1 MPKELLIAD
10 PNVTAQEEFEGV
22 FEGTDSQLIFAEN
35 GEDAL
40 LKIKLY
46 KPDLVIADV
55 TMPNKDGFE
64 LCKIVKANSEL
75 RGIPFVLLAGI
86 FEDIDKSEREKVG
99 ADGVITKPLKADQ
112 ILPLVKTLIKA
123 GPIPLQVEE
132 TGEKETEE
140 TFVEEALPSMEE
152 LPPIEG
158 LEEIE
163 LGAAEGVDETQP
175 RGGEDED
182 KIIELTDVVEEE
194 TPATVSGGDRVN
206 DVPLEQV
213 TVEQEDLP
221 EETVLDESAL
231 EELDFDEPG
240 GKLELEEMELEGEG
254 VPQEEGR
261 APQEAETDLIEE
273 LEIEESEEDQPVQEG
288 EERPSDETVTA
299 ELEEEID
306 QPIDLTIEEG
316 QKEEGDTL
324 LELEDVEL
332 EDVGV
337 HEEEGGV
344 PEEAGTDLIEE
355 LEFEE
360 SEEDQPV
367 QEGEERPSDETVTA
381 ELEEEIDQHIDLVL
395 EEQGEEEDTLLEL
408 EGEEELDARG
418 GREDL
423 ETVTEEIGLAET
435 PEGAGHGEEAIG
447 DEGETIIEL
456 TETEESEEA
465 VEEEESDEEL
475 SAKSEDEPDKAKL
488 ETPRPVPVP
497 EETLGEV
504 DKSSSDSIEALSG
517 DLEELSME
525 GLEDLGEAM
534 EELEEF
540 PIEKELEG
548 LPGVESQKLEG
559 KEGDAGEDV
568 FEEKR
573 GLDKAY
579 EPPGEG
585 ELETEEIL
593 EEVSVDEAVAEE
605 PRGELTEEFPEEGLE
620 EAEEFVEQPHEES
633 DAGSPK
639 PPKVASYPGELIK
652 EEHVSEEEIVA
663 FQKRL
668 STDHDASELEA
679 KTAPGVS
686 DERVETLVRE
696 AVEEVLKNVSESVIP
711 ELSRTILRVAA
722 ERIEK
727 VVQEVVP
734 GLAESAIKKEIEK
747 LQKGN

>member
-10 PNVTAQEEFEGV
+10 PNVTAQEEFEGI

-132 TGEKETEE
+132 TGDKEAEGTPAEE
-140 TFVEEALPSMEE
+140 SLPSMDE
-152 LPPIEG
+152 LPPIES

-163 LGAAEGVDETQP
+163 LAAAEGVDEAQLP
-175 RGGEDED
+175 AGEDEG

-194 TPATVSGGDRVN
+194 TPGTVSGGDRVN

-213 TVEQEDLP
+213 AVEQGDLP
-221 EETVLDESAL
+221 EETVLDEKAL
-231 EELDFDEPG
+231 EELDLDEPD
-240 GKLELEEMELEGEG
+240 GKLELGELQLEGEG
-254 VPQEEGR
+254 IPEEAES
-261 APQEAETDLIEE
+261 APREAETDLIEE
-273 LEIEESEEDQPVQEG
+273 LEIEESEEDLPVQEG
-288 EERPSDETVTA
+288 EARPSEEPVTA

-316 QKEEGDTL
+316 PREEGDTL

-332 EDVGV
+332 EDVDV
-337 HEEEGGV
+337 HEEEVGV
-344 PEEAGTDLIEE
+344 PEEAATDLIEE
-355 LEFEE
+355 LEIEE
-360 SEEDQPV
+360 SEEDQPA
-367 QEGEERPSDETVTA
+367 QEGGERPSEETVRA
-381 ELEEEIDQHIDLVL
+381 ELEEEIDEHIDLVL
-395 EEQGEEEDTLLEL
+395 EEQEEEEDTILEL
-408 EGEEELDARG
+408 EGEEELDARA

-423 ETVTEEIGLAET
+423 ETATEEIGLAER
-435 PEGAGHGEEAIG
+435 PADAGRGEEASG
-447 DEGETIIEL
+447 DEGETILEL
-456 TETEESEEA
+456 TETEELEQTIEDEGLPEKS
-465 VEEEESDEEL
+465 SD
-475 SAKSEDEPDKAKL
+475 KTEDEPDKTRL
-488 ETPRPVPVP
+488 EPPRPAPGP

-504 DKSSSDSIEALSG
+504 DRSSSESIEALSG
-517 DLEELSME
+517 DLDELSME
-525 GLEDLGEAM
+525 GLEDLGEAV

-540 PIEKELEG
+540 PFEEELDG
-548 LPGVESQKLEG
+548 LPGVESQEG
-559 KEGDAGEDV
+559 EGEKGVAGENV
-568 FEEKR
+568 EEER
-573 GLDKAY
+573 DLESAY

-585 ELETEEIL
+585 DLETEERL
-593 EEVSVDEAVAEE
+593 EKVFVDDAVTEE
-605 PRGELTEEFPEEGLE
+605 TRGELTQELPEEGLE
-620 EAEEFVEQPHEES
+620 ETEESVGQPHEES
-633 DAGSPK
+633 DAASPK
-639 PPKVASYPGELIK
+639 PPEVGPYPGELIK
-652 EEHVSEEEIVA
+652 EEHVSEEEIAA
-663 FQKRL
+663 FQKSL
-668 STDHDASELEA
+668 STDHDASELEV
-679 KTAPGVS
+679 KTAAGVS
-686 DERVETLVRE
+686 DERVEALVRE

-711 ELSRTILRVAA
+711 ELSRAILQVAS

-734 GLAESAIKKEIEK
+734 ELAEGAIKKEIEK
-747 LQKGN
+747 LQKGS